1 MRVKNKEP
9 LPLCA
14 MDISDEYQKEIDD
27 ESDDDLSINNILTI
41 KQKDEFISANNQTFM
56 IMKDQKEFLTRNN
69 QRFIKMKDQNESI
82 IVNNETFIDM
92 EDQKGSIMTNNQMFM
107 TNVKEEY
114 IDQGS
119 YCYEKFQSI
128 ENHKYPSSIEKSRY
142 PIFKDYEI
150 PMPYGNKGFIPYER
164 FPIGFSPMK
173 SHGYSQHS
181 EIQSMINQ
189 ESMPIGYHGFSS
201 NHESLMPIG
210 NHGYTTINDPE
221 FLMTGYHEFPMPG
234 SQESAMIEDQG
245 YTTENKKGSI
255 SSESQGLMS
264 NKNEEYISFKKQTST
279 LIDDQESITFEENQN
294 SELSNVDKESPTTP
308 DDPNSR
314 MYSVSRQLFI
324 LRQLCSFNDDPI
336 RKQFFTDLFNF
347 MARRGTPINQIPII
361 GNSILDLYHLFQQ
374 VIKRGGLVQVIKKK
388 RWMNIIK
395 ELNLHTKSHNCA
407 LTLRNQYIKYLYDY
421 ECYRLQLSNK
431 VQLFAIIDH
440 DLRKTNKSDENMDP
454 MKSIIEELLEQEPK
468 ESPSP
473 TSFLTELS
481 RQSPYT
487 QLSNHSNHL
496 MQESNS
502 KLPDIETIIDEYLSV
517 ITKKKYKNVKVPS
530 EISSNITEIS
540 GQSVTKTSDDL
551 RNETS
556 STLQMS
562 KSRLKL
568 RSKKQRYNTEE
579 QTKAINLKS
588 SSSSECSLSSNN
600 SGIPSTNKNVK
611 LKPSLKR
618 PFDENNSTTEQ
629 SLTTSTP
636 TRINI
641 VSRGDAKE
649 TIFVCLELHG
659 VTYQGVLFAKNNSTE
674 TSTTSINER

>member
-14 MDISDEYQKEIDD
+14 MDTSDEYQKEIDD
-27 ESDDDLSINNILTI
+27 ESDDDLSMNNILTI
-41 KQKDEFISANNQTFM
+41 KQKNEFISANNQTFM
-56 IMKDQKEFLTRNN
+56 IMKDKKEFITEKN

-82 IVNNETFIDM
+82 MINNETFMDM
-92 EDQKGSIMTNNQMFM
+92 KDQEGFIMTNNQMFT
-107 TNVKEEY
+107 TNVREEY
-114 IDQGS
+114 IDQRS

-128 ENHKYPSSIEKSRY
+128 ENHEYPLSIEKSRY

-150 PMPYGNKGFIPYER
+150 SMPYGNKGFIPYER
-164 FPIGFSPMK
+164 FPIGFSPMEN
-173 SHGYSQHS
+173 HGYQQHS

-210 NHGYTTINDPE
+210 NHGYTNINDRE
-221 FLMTGYHEFPMPG
+221 FLMTGYHEFPMPE

-245 YTTENKKGSI
+245 YGRIFTENEKGSM

-264 NKNEEYISFKKQTST
+264 NKNEEYVSFKKQIST
-279 LIDDQESITFEENQN
+279 LIDDQESIPFEENQN
-294 SELSNVDKESPTTP
+294 SELSNVDKESPTTS

-314 MYSVSRQLFI
+314 MHSVSRQLFI

-347 MARRGTPINQIPII
+347 MAKRGTPINQMPII
-361 GNSILDLYHLFQQ
+361 ANSILDLYHLFQQ

-395 ELNLHTKSHNCA
+395 ELNLHTKSHNYA

-421 ECYRLQLSNK
+421 ECHRFKLSNK
-431 VQLFAIIDH
+431 VQLFAIIDN
-440 DLRKTNKSDENMDP
+440 DLRKNNKSDENMDP

-468 ESPSP
+468 EPSSP
-473 TSFLTELS
+473 TSFLAELS
-481 RQSPYT
+481 RQSPHK

-502 KLPDIETIIDEYLSV
+502 KLPDIETIIDEYLSI
-517 ITKKKYKNVKVPS
+517 ITKKKKYKNVKVAS
-530 EISSNITEIS
+530 QISNITEIS
-540 GQSVTKTSDDL
+540 GQSVTKMSDDL

-556 STLQMS
+556 STLQTS
-562 KSRLKL
+562 KGRLKL
-568 RSKKQRYNTEE
+568 RSIKQRNNSEE
-579 QTKAINLKS
+579 QTKAINLKRRKRDHI
-588 SSSSECSLSSNN
+588 CLS
-600 SGIPSTNKNVK
+600 
-611 LKPSLKR
+611 
-618 PFDENNSTTEQ
+618 
-629 SLTTSTP
+629 
-636 TRINI
+636 
-641 VSRGDAKE
+641 
-649 TIFVCLELHG
+649 
-659 VTYQGVLFAKNNSTE
+659 
-674 TSTTSINER
+674 

>member
-14 MDISDEYQKEIDD
+14 MDTSDEYQKEIDD
-27 ESDDDLSINNILTI
+27 ESDDDLSMNNILTI
-41 KQKDEFISANNQTFM
+41 KQKNEFISANNQTFM
-56 IMKDQKEFLTRNN
+56 IMKDKKEFITEKN

-82 IVNNETFIDM
+82 MINNETFMDM
-92 EDQKGSIMTNNQMFM
+92 KDQEGFIMTNNQMFT
-107 TNVKEEY
+107 TNVREEY
-114 IDQGS
+114 IDQRS

-128 ENHKYPSSIEKSRY
+128 ENHEYPLSIEKSRY

-150 PMPYGNKGFIPYER
+150 SMPYGNKGFIPYER
-164 FPIGFSPMK
+164 FPIGFSPMEN
-173 SHGYSQHS
+173 HGYQQHS

-210 NHGYTTINDPE
+210 NHGYTNINDRE
-221 FLMTGYHEFPMPG
+221 FLMTGYHEFPMPE

-245 YTTENKKGSI
+245 YGRIFTENEKGSM

-264 NKNEEYISFKKQTST
+264 NKNEEYVSFKKQIST
-279 LIDDQESITFEENQN
+279 LIDDQESIPFEENQN
-294 SELSNVDKESPTTP
+294 SELSNVDKESPTTS

-314 MYSVSRQLFI
+314 MHSVSRQLFI

-347 MARRGTPINQIPII
+347 MAKRGTPINQMPII
-361 GNSILDLYHLFQQ
+361 ANSILDLYHLFQQ

-395 ELNLHTKSHNCA
+395 ELNLHTKSHNYA

-421 ECYRLQLSNK
+421 ECHRFKLSNK
-431 VQLFAIIDH
+431 VQLFAIIDN
-440 DLRKTNKSDENMDP
+440 DLRKNNKSDENMDP

-468 ESPSP
+468 EPSSP
-473 TSFLTELS
+473 TSFLAELS
-481 RQSPYT
+481 RQSPHK

-502 KLPDIETIIDEYLSV
+502 
-517 ITKKKYKNVKVPS
+517 
-530 EISSNITEIS
+530 
-540 GQSVTKTSDDL
+540 

-556 STLQMS
+556 STLQTS
-562 KSRLKL
+562 KGRLKL
-568 RSKKQRYNTEE
+568 RSIKQRNNSEE

-588 SSSSECSLSSNN
+588 SSSSEYLLSSNN
-600 SGIPSTNKNVK
+600 SGIPSINKNVK
-611 LKPSLKR
+611 LKSSLKR
-618 PFDENNSTTEQ
+618 PFDENSSTTEQ
-629 SLTTSTP
+629 SLTTSTS
-636 TRINI
+636 TCINI
-641 VSRGDAKE
+641 ISRGDAKE

-659 VTYQGVLFAKNNSTE
+659 VTYQGVLFAKNNLTE